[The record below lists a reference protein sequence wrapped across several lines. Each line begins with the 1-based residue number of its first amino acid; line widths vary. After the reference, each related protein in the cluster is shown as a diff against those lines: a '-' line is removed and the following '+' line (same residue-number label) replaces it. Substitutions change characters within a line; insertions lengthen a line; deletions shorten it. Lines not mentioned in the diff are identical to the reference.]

1 MQNNRNNPL
10 HIKHTQS
17 NLMDDRES
25 NISRNFNQD
34 QRFSNLS
41 QFNIDRT
48 QNSQIQGNFPLNPP
62 PLIPGA
68 TTNQQLRESKA
79 TIVNQLSA
87 VDGRTKSYESSSRNN
102 SMTKFKDVNQ
112 ERLNNARMKLQNG
125 YYATKYSK
133 DGFSPH

>member
-1 MQNNRNNPL
+1 
-10 HIKHTQS
+10 
-17 NLMDDRES
+17 MDEGES

-34 QRFSNLS
+34 PRFSKLT
-41 QFNIDRT
+41 QFNADRI
-48 QNSQIQGNFPLNPP
+48 QNSQIQGNFPLSPP
-62 PLIPGA
+62 PLISGT

-79 TIVNQLSA
+79 SIVNQLSV

-102 SMTKFKDVNQ
+102 SMTKFKDANQ